1 METAPVNVL
10 RRLELEPEDE
20 ARAQFYALLARLYAR
35 GPDAALLA
43 SIGRSNPWPAAP
55 GNLLPEAWNRLIL
68 ASTAMDAD
76 AAEQEYTDLFIG
88 VGRSNVDLHALHY
101 ITEATSEKPLVA
113 VRSDLA
119 RLGLGRRDRSTLYE
133 DHLSALCEAM
143 RLLVAGEGERA
154 PAAVATQRE
163 FFARRIEPW
172 VFDCCDAICKCPLA
186 NYYQRVAEL
195 TSLFMAVE
203 RDSLAI
209 E

>member
-1 METAPVNVL
+1 VETAPVNVL
-10 RRLELEPEDE
+10 RRLEPEDE
-20 ARAQFYALLARLYAR
+20 ARAQFYALLARLFAR

-55 GNLLPEAWNRLIL
+55 GNLLLPEAWNRLIL

-88 VGRSNVDLHALHY
+88 VGRSNVDLHTSHY
-101 ITEATSEKPLVA
+101 ITEATSERPLVA
-113 VRSDLA
+113 VRRDLA

-133 DHLSALCEAM
+133 DHLSALCETM
-143 RLLVAGEGERA
+143 RLLVAGEGERE
-154 PAAVATQRE
+154 PAALAAQRE
-163 FFARRIEPW
+163 FFQRRIAPW
-172 VFDCCDAICKCPLA
+172 VFDCCDAICKWPLA
-186 NYYQRVAEL
+186 NYYQRVGEF

-209 E
+209 D

>member
-10 RRLELEPEDE
+10 RRLEPEDE
-20 ARAQFYALLARLYAR
+20 ARAQFYALLARLFAR
-35 GPDAALLA
+35 GPDSALLA

-55 GNLLPEAWNRLIL
+55 GNLLGEAWNRLIL

-88 VGRSNVDLHALHY
+88 VGRSNVDLHASHY
-101 ITEATSEKPLVA
+101 IVEATSEKPLVA

-119 RLGLGRRDRSTLYE
+119 RLGLGRRDRATLYE
-133 DHLSALCEAM
+133 DHLSALCETM
-143 RLLVAGEGERA
+143 RLLVAGSAERS
-154 PAAVATQRE
+154 PAEVATQRE
-163 FFARRIEPW
+163 FFERRIAPW

-186 NYYQRVAEL
+186 NYYQRVGEF

>member
-10 RRLELEPEDE
+10 RRLEPEDE
-20 ARAQFYALLARLYAR
+20 ARAQFYALLARLFAR

-55 GNLLPEAWNRLIL
+55 GNLLLPEAWNRLIL

-88 VGRSNVDLHALHY
+88 VGRSNVDLHTSHY
-101 ITEATSEKPLVA
+101 ITEATSERPLVA
-113 VRSDLA
+113 VRRDLA

-133 DHLSALCEAM
+133 DHLSALCETM
-143 RLLVAGEGERA
+143 RLLVAGEGERE
-154 PAAVATQRE
+154 PAALAAQRE
-163 FFARRIEPW
+163 FFQRRIAPW
-172 VFDCCDAICKCPLA
+172 VFDCCDAICKWPLA
-186 NYYQRVAEL
+186 NYYQRVGEF

-209 E
+209 D